1 MCKGVDHCLISK
13 ELKKLSRRELVDI
26 IYQLKKNEQQMQEKI
41 AALEEA
47 LQEKRIRVS
56 VAGSIAE
63 AAADITNL
71 FSTAQLTAD
80 LYLREI
86 ASMKADTERECA
98 KIIEDARVR
107 VEQIISGAENQA
119 NDLFCPDQS
128 WLFQDE
134 TQAPEQMRRY
144 RLYEDTGNG

>member
-1 MCKGVDHCLISK
+1 MISK

-98 KIIEDARVR
+98 KMIEDARVR
-107 VEQIISGAENQA
+107 AEQIISGAENQA
-119 NDLFCPDQS
+119 NDLFCRDQS

>member
-1 MCKGVDHCLISK
+1 MISK

-98 KIIEDARVR
+98 KMIEDARVR
-107 VEQIISGAENQA
+107 AEQIISGAENQA

>member
-1 MCKGVDHCLISK
+1 MCKGVDYCLISR

-41 AALEEA
+41 TALEEA
-47 LQEKRIRVS
+47 LQEKRVRIS

-80 LYLREI
+80 LYLHEI
-86 ASMKADTERECA
+86 TCMKADTERACA
-98 KIIEDARVR
+98 KMIEDARAR
-107 VEQIISGAENQA
+107 AEQIIAGAESQA
-119 NDLFCPDQS
+119 NDLLYHDQS
-128 WLFQDE
+128 WLLQDE
-134 TQAPEQMRRY
+134 TQAPE
-144 RLYEDTGNG
+144 

>member
-1 MCKGVDHCLISK
+1 MISK

-98 KIIEDARVR
+98 KMIEDARVR
-107 VEQIISGAENQA
+107 AEQIISGAENQA

-134 TQAPEQMRRY
+134 TQAPEQIRRY

>member
-1 MCKGVDHCLISK
+1 MISK

-71 FSTAQLTAD
+71 FSTAQLTAE

-98 KIIEDARVR
+98 KMIEDARVR
-107 VEQIISGAENQA
+107 AEQIISGAENQA

>member
-1 MCKGVDHCLISK
+1 MISK
-13 ELKKLSRRELVDI
+13 ELKKLSRRELVHI

-98 KIIEDARVR
+98 KMIEDARVR
-107 VEQIISGAENQA
+107 AEQIISGAENQA